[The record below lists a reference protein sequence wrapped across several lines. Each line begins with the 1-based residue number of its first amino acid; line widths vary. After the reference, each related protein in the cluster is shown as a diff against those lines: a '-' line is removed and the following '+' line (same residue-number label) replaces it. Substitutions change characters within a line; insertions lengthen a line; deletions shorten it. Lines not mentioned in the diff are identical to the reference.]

1 MFSVRTV
8 INPPPHQ
15 EGHERWRE
23 MEQRCHGCRECPWCS
38 VTLIIEQITHAQP
51 DTSWSA
57 QTAASV
63 PHVILRHLEGVVS
76 HSRQRSWSCTK
87 VLLMGEAAE
96 RLEASEDADFIHGS
110 ERKKRKKW
118 SQASPWWKLRFQ
130 EFLLWC
136 HRLMIWLCHCSSSGC
151 SQGMHGFD
159 P

>member
-1 MFSVRTV
+1 MFSVHTV

-87 VLLMGEAAE
+87 VYSWE
-96 RLEASEDADFIHGS
+96 RLQKGLRLPRMQISSMEVKG
-110 ERKKRKKW
+110 RKEKNGAKPAPDKNWGFRSSCCGATDWRCLW
-118 SQASPWWKLRFQ
+118 STGMKVRSMP
-130 EFLLWC
+130 
-136 HRLMIWLCHCSSSGC
+136 
-151 SQGMHGFD
+151 SQ
-159 P
+159 